1 MHISPHSG
9 AIMQIYFPS
18 LQAICQQ
25 TAELD
30 LAQCAHC
37 QRTRQL
43 VSHGFIRKKRVGAT
57 PEAVGKRVF
66 CSNRNQRTGCGRTM
80 QLYLDE
86 TVRYLHHGG
95 ATVVAFVLS
104 LMAGMSIETAYT
116 GITGAGTARNA
127 YRWLARLSARL
138 PCYRSLSHRP
148 RLREVGAAAAPGSSL
163 CPSPLLAT
171 FEALLQRF
179 GQPLCAAY
187 QQQLQQP
194 LL

>member
-1 MHISPHSG
+1 MRILPHSG

-25 TAELD
+25 TTQLD

-37 QRTRQL
+37 ERSRQL
-43 VSHGFIRKKRVGAT
+43 VSHGFIRKKRVGAN

-80 QLYLDE
+80 QLYLDA
-86 TVRYLHHGG
+86 TVRHLHHGG
-95 ATVVAFVLS
+95 ATVVAFVLA
-104 LMAGMSIETAYT
+104 LMAGMSIEAAYT

-127 YRWLARLSARL
+127 YRWLARLCAQL

-148 RLREVGAAAAPGSSL
+148 PLRDAGTGAAPGRSL
-163 CPSPLLAT
+163 RLPTLMETLG
-171 FEALLQRF
+171 ALLQRF

-187 QQQLQQP
+187 QQQLQRP

>member
-1 MHISPHSG
+1 MRIFPHSG

-25 TAELD
+25 TSQLD

-37 QRTRQL
+37 QRSRQL
-43 VSHGFIRKKRVGAT
+43 VSHGFIRKKRVGAQ
-57 PEAVGKRVF
+57 PLAVGKRVF

-80 QLYLDE
+80 QLYLDA

-95 ATVVAFVLS
+95 ATVAAFILA
-104 LMAGMSIETAYT
+104 LMTGLSIETAYT
-116 GITGAGTARNA
+116 GSTGAGTARNA
-127 YRWLARLSARL
+127 YRWLARLSTQL
-138 PCYRSLSHRP
+138 PCYRSLSHRAP
-148 RLREVGAAAAPGSSL
+148 LHESGASAAPGRSVRQSIL
-163 CPSPLLAT
+163 MAT

-179 GQPLCAAY
+179 EQPLCATY
-187 QQQLQQP
+187 QQQLQRP

>member
-1 MHISPHSG
+1 MRIFPHSG

-25 TAELD
+25 TTQLD
-30 LAQCAHC
+30 LVQCAHC
-37 QRTRQL
+37 QRSRQL
-43 VSHGFIRKKRVGAT
+43 VSHGFIRKKRVGAA
-57 PEAVGKRVF
+57 PQAVGKRVF

-80 QLYLDE
+80 QLYLDA

-104 LMAGMSIETAYT
+104 LIAGISIERAYT

-127 YRWLARLSARL
+127 YRWLARLSAQL

-148 RLREVGAAAAPGSSL
+148 PLREAGAAAAPGHALRQSTL
-163 CPSPLLAT
+163 VTT

-179 GQPLCAAY
+179 GQPLCATY
-187 QQQLQQP
+187 QQQLQRP

>member
-1 MHISPHSG
+1 
-9 AIMQIYFPS
+9 MQIYFPS

-25 TAELD
+25 TTQLD

-37 QRTRQL
+37 QRSRQL
-43 VSHGFIRKKRVGAT
+43 VSHGFIRKKRVGAE

-80 QLYLDE
+80 QLYLDA
-86 TVRYLHHGG
+86 TVRYLHHGS
-95 ATVVAFVLS
+95 ATVVALVLS
-104 LMAGMSIETAYT
+104 LMAGMSIERAYT

-127 YRWLARLSARL
+127 YRWLARLSAQL

-148 RLREVGAAAAPGSSL
+148 PLREPGAAAAPDRSLRLSSL
-163 CPSPLLAT
+163 MAT
-171 FEALLQRF
+171 FEVLLQRF
-179 GQPLCAAY
+179 GQPLCATY
-187 QQQLQQP
+187 QQQLQRP

>member
-1 MHISPHSG
+1 MRIFSHSG
-9 AIMQIYFPS
+9 ATMQIYFPS
-18 LQAICQQ
+18 LQAIEQQ
-25 TAELD
+25 TTQLD

-43 VSHGFIRKKRVGAT
+43 VSHGFIRKKRVGGK

-80 QLYLDE
+80 QLYLDA

-95 ATVVAFVLS
+95 ATVVAFVLA
-104 LMAGMSIETAYT
+104 LMAGMSIERAYNNA
-116 GITGAGTARNA
+116 TGAVTACNA
-127 YRWLARLSARL
+127 YRWLARFSTRL
-138 PCYRSLSHRP
+138 PLYRSLVHRP
-148 RLREVGAAAAPGSSL
+148 PLWEANPDAMPNHSMRR
-163 CPSPLLAT
+163 PLLMAT
-171 FEALLQRF
+171 FAALLQRY

-187 QQQLQQP
+187 QHQLQAP